1 MYDTFVEEAQAAH
14 DINSTFFPA
23 KPDQKGNIYYQKA
36 DGTPF
41 VAIQPCLRK
50 FTAQEVEDGPGWDS
64 AGDNLAFWQA
74 SQKRLVSFEPYGIW
88 FFSSENQESMEYAPT
103 PEEHP
108 EWPVDAHNCDDGN
121 LEHLSHEKRVQLAV
135 AASQSGLMSQRMA
148 TKYY

>member
-64 AGDNLAFWQA
+64 AGDVLQKTPSIWFWRVLQEPELAF
-74 SQKRLVSFEPYGIW
+74 
-88 FFSSENQESMEYAPT
+88 QESG
-103 PEEHP
+103 
-108 EWPVDAHNCDDGN
+108 DGSVTGRDQIRGMRGK
-121 LEHLSHEKRVQLAV
+121 LQ
-135 AASQSGLMSQRMA
+135 
-148 TKYY
+148 